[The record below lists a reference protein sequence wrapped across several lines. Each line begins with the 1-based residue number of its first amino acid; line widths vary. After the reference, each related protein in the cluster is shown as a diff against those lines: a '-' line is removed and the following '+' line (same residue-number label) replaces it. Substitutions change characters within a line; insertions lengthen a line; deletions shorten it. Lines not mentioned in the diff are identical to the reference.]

1 MSETKAK
8 SLFAKY
14 GFPAILA
21 VILLVLLP
29 PILSPYMGLFGTYTT
44 YVVSFV
50 VLIVALWIGD
60 RVKPAIEKA

>member
-1 MSETKAK
+1 MDYKEWI
-8 SLFAKY
+8 AKY

-29 PILSPYMGLFGTYTT
+29 PILTPYMGLFGTYTA

-50 VLIVALWIGD
+50 VLLIAMWVGNL
-60 RVKPAIEKA
+60 VKPKIEHA

>member
-1 MSETKAK
+1 MVNWKEWT
-8 SLFAKY
+8 AKY

-29 PILSPYMGLFGTYTT
+29 PILTPYMGLFGTYTS

-50 VLIVALWIGD
+50 VLLVAMWIGNKL
-60 RVKPAIEKA
+60 KPTIEKV